1 MDLKTEPSAPTDE
14 QLLAGGELVTVTDR
28 CGATREIRV
37 RQLRYSE
44 LGTYLA
50 SEAAGD
56 LGALTVVTGE
66 SVEALDQ
73 LSLASV
79 EALVLAD
86 RRQNF
91 TYARA
96 YEQRRY
102 EAGVRAIAGL
112 REQMPERYA
121 QILADL
127 EKIASPSPAS
137 SRVSLSP
144 GPLPGGTSNP

>member
-1 MDLKTEPSAPTDE
+1 MDPKTTPSTPTDE
-14 QLLAGGELVTVTDR
+14 QLLAGGEVVTVIDR
-28 CGATREIRV
+28 SGMVREIRV

-50 SEAAGD
+50 AEAAGE
-56 LGALTVVTGE
+56 LGALSVVTGE
-66 SVEALDQ
+66 TAETLDALT
-73 LSLASV
+73 LASV
-79 EALVLAD
+79 EALVCAD

-91 TYARA
+91 TFARA

-102 EAGVRAIAGL
+102 EAGVRAIEGL

-127 EKIASPSPAS
+127 EKIVSPSPAS

-144 GPLPGGTSNP
+144 GPLPGATSTP

>member
-1 MDLKTEPSAPTDE
+1 MDPKPAPSTPTDE
-14 QLLAGGELVTVTDR
+14 QLLAGGEIVTVQDHR
-28 CGATREIRV
+28 GVSREIRV

-50 SEAAGD
+50 AEAGGE
-56 LGALTVVTGE
+56 LGALSVVTGE
-66 SVEALDQ
+66 PVETLD
-73 LSLASV
+73 SLPLPSV
-79 EALVLAD
+79 EALVAAD

-102 EAGVRAIAGL
+102 EAGVRAIEGM

-127 EKIASPSPAS
+127 EKIVSPSPAS

-144 GPLPGGTSNP
+144 GPLPGATSTP